1 MKFKKSLNFKVY
13 ILKYLMNLSG
23 PGITYLLMVI
33 PTLFALVV
41 VGQGVYKI
49 VKEEREDGAVITLF
63 GVIFLA
69 IVGAAYYFFIR

>member
-1 MKFKKSLNFKVY
+1 
-13 ILKYLMNLSG
+13 MNLSG

-49 VKEEREDGAVITLF
+49 SKEESDGGIITAI
-63 GVIFLA
+63 GIVFL
-69 IVGAAYYFFIR
+69 VMVVAAYFFFIR

>member
-1 MKFKKSLNFKVY
+1 
-13 ILKYLMNLSG
+13 MNLSG

-49 VKEEREDGAVITLF
+49 SHEERDGGIVLAF
-63 GVIFLA
+63 GIIFLI
-69 IVGAAYYFFIR
+69 IVVAAYFFFIR